1 MPTTVAPSYSRA
13 VDEETVVVEI
23 SVVLSY
29 IRHPGPLVRVSLGRG
44 VSEGTL
50 MVEVSAMLQVM
61 RPDQFDVDV
70 QQSLQVGPIL
80 VQL

>member
-29 IRHPGPLVRVSLGRG
+29 GI
-44 VSEGTL
+44 
-50 MVEVSAMLQVM
+50 
-61 RPDQFDVDV
+61 PDH
-70 QQSLQVGPIL
+70 
-80 VQL
+80 

>member
-29 IRHPGPLVRVSLGRG
+29 
-44 VSEGTL
+44 GT
-50 MVEVSAMLQVM
+50 
-61 RPDQFDVDV
+61 PDH
-70 QQSLQVGPIL
+70 
-80 VQL
+80 